1 MNTREIFLAIAK
13 ANQHPDPE
21 SYADLAMSHLDE
33 DAVEPET
40 QPD

>member
-21 SYADLAMSHLDE
+21 GYADLAQSHFDGTF
-33 DAVEPET
+33 VEPET
-40 QPD
+40 KPE